1 VDGVGLISRL
11 VDKSLLVV
19 VDEDDDVRYRLL
31 EPVRQYAAEKLAA
44 EGEAAE
50 AVRRHHDHY
59 LAVVGE
65 WRTMVTAQFNWPLRL
80 VASEQENLRAALEW
94 AWREGDLAA
103 AMSLITA
110 QSMFWLWG
118 GHYEGCDWTERVVAE
133 SKRLGV
139 PIPWLVLAALGM
151 LLLTFGRISPEA
163 GETLM
168 EESVRVAAEDD
179 DPSALAFCRWNLG
192 AFELMLGKLGAA
204 RSLIEEAA
212 AEFERTGDPDG
223 IGWCHQDLGWVA
235 VAEGDFDRAQ
245 RHFER
250 IIDFA
255 RQGRLWEWITPHV
268 LAGAAPLIALSD
280 PDRGRLLA
288 EEGVRAAR
296 SLPARMILAMS
307 LARAVEANVVV
318 GDRDH
323 AARTLVELL
332 ILLRD
337 IQARRW
343 MADALEIAAVVAF
356 EDHAG
361 EPSARLFGAATAL
374 RDALGETLGGVR
386 VVAAE
391 VRRCR
396 AEAEALLGPTRFAE
410 QLAHGRTAST
420 DTAIAEAL
428 AGLSGGWSSWKGKEE
443 T

>member
-1 VDGVGLISRL
+1 
-11 VDKSLLVV
+11 
-19 VDEDDDVRYRLL
+19 
-31 EPVRQYAAEKLAA
+31 
-44 EGEAAE
+44 
-50 AVRRHHDHY
+50 
-59 LAVVGE
+59 
-65 WRTMVTAQFNWPLRL
+65 
-80 VASEQENLRAALEW
+80 
-94 AWREGDLAA
+94 
-103 AMSLITA
+103 
-110 QSMFWLWG
+110 
-118 GHYEGCDWTERVVAE
+118 
-133 SKRLGV
+133 
-139 PIPWLVLAALGM
+139 
-151 LLLTFGRISPEA
+151 
-163 GETLM
+163 
-168 EESVRVAAEDD
+168 VRVAAEDD
-179 DPSALAFCRWNLG
+179 DPSALAFARWNLG
-192 AFELMLGKLGAA
+192 AFQLMLGKLGSA

-255 RQGRLWEWITPHV
+255 RQGRLWDWLTPHV
-268 LAGAAPLIALSD
+268 LAGAAPLVALSD

-288 EEGVRAAR
+288 EEGIRAAR
-296 SLPARMILAMS
+296 SLPARMILAMA
-307 LARAVEANVVV
+307 LARAVEAHVVV
-318 GDRDH
+318 RDRDH

-332 ILLRD
+332 TLLRD

-386 VVAAE
+386 VVAPE

-396 AEAEALLGPTRFAE
+396 AGAEALLGPQRFAE
-410 QLAHGRTAST
+410 QVAYGRSAST

-428 AGLSGGWSSWKGKEE
+428 AGLSGGWSSWNGKEE